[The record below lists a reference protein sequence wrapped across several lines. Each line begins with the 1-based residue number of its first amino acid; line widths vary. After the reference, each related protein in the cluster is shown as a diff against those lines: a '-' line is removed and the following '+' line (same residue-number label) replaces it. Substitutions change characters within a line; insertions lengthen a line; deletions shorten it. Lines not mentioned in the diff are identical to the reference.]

1 MKIQYLAML
10 CILANFKNIINVIEI
25 NVAITVPT
33 PAFTPIRSR
42 INDNASSVVV
52 GIKNSDIDNLIGS
65 ENFSMPNIELIK
77 KSVNSSDE
85 TIRACLFRL
94 GKRLRIP
101 LPIIAPCSKPIPK
114 TAANVI
120 KKFCSAKSNIFK
132 SYSLQYKIKI
142 QLILVITD

>member
-1 MKIQYLAML
+1 MNIQYLAML

-33 PAFTPIRSR
+33 PVFTPIRSR

-65 ENFSMPNIELIK
+65 ENFSMPNIELIE
-77 KSVNSSDE
+77 KSASSSNE

-101 LPIIAPCSKPIPK
+101 LPNITPWNKPITK
-114 TAANVI
+114 ITANVI
-120 KKFCSAKSNIFK
+120 KKFCSANSNTFK
-132 SYSLQYKIKI
+132 FYPL
-142 QLILVITD
+142 

>member
-1 MKIQYLAML
+1 MNIQYLAML

-33 PAFTPIRSR
+33 PVFTPIRSR

-65 ENFSMPNIELIK
+65 ENFSMPNIELIE
-77 KSVNSSDE
+77 KSASKNDE
-85 TIRACLFRL
+85 TICACLFRL

-101 LPIIAPCSKPIPK
+101 LPNIIPWNKPIPK
-114 TAANVI
+114 ITANVI
-120 KKFCSAKSNIFK
+120 KKFCSANSNTFK
-132 SYSLQYKIKI
+132 FYPL
-142 QLILVITD
+142 

>member
-33 PAFTPIRSR
+33 PVFTPIRSR
-42 INDNASSVVV
+42 INNNASSVVV

-65 ENFSMPNIELIK
+65 ENFSMPNIELIE
-77 KSVNSSDE
+77 KSANSSDE

-101 LPIIAPCSKPIPK
+101 LPNITPWNKPITK
-114 TAANVI
+114 ITANVI
-120 KKFCSAKSNIFK
+120 KKFCSANSNTFK
-132 SYSLQYKIKI
+132 FYPL
-142 QLILVITD
+142 

>member
-1 MKIQYLAML
+1 MELRIKIQYLAIL

-33 PAFTPIRSR
+33 PVFTPIRSR
-42 INDNASSVVV
+42 INNNASSVVV

-65 ENFSMPNIELIK
+65 ENFSMPNIELIE
-77 KSVNSSDE
+77 KSASSSDE

-101 LPIIAPCSKPIPK
+101 LPNITPWNKPIPK
-114 TAANVI
+114 ITANVI
-120 KKFCSAKSNIFK
+120 KKFCSANSNTFK
-132 SYSLQYKIKI
+132 FYPL
-142 QLILVITD
+142 

>member
-1 MKIQYLAML
+1 MKIQYLAIL
-10 CILANFKNIINVIEI
+10 CILANFKNTINVIEI

-33 PAFTPIRSR
+33 PVFTPIRSR

-65 ENFSMPNIELIK
+65 ENFSMPNIELIE
-77 KSVNSSDE
+77 KSASRNDE

-101 LPIIAPCSKPIPK
+101 LPNITPWNKPIPK
-114 TAANVI
+114 ITANVI
-120 KKFCSAKSNIFK
+120 KKFCSANSNTFK
-132 SYSLQYKIKI
+132 FYPL
-142 QLILVITD
+142 

>member
-1 MKIQYLAML
+1 MELRIKIQYLAIL

-33 PAFTPIRSR
+33 PVFTPIRSR
-42 INDNASSVVV
+42 INNNASSVVV

-65 ENFSMPNIELIK
+65 ENFSMPNIELIE
-77 KSVNSSDE
+77 KSANSSDE

-101 LPIIAPCSKPIPK
+101 LPNITPWSKPIPK
-114 TAANVI
+114 ITANVI
-120 KKFCSAKSNIFK
+120 KKFCSANSNTFK
-132 SYSLQYKIKI
+132 FYPL
-142 QLILVITD
+142 

>member
-1 MKIQYLAML
+1 MKIQYLAIL

-33 PAFTPIRSR
+33 PVFTPIRSR

-65 ENFSMPNIELIK
+65 ENFSIPNIELIE
-77 KSVNSSDE
+77 KSASRNDE

-101 LPIIAPCSKPIPK
+101 LPNITPWNKPIPK
-114 TAANVI
+114 ITVNVI
-120 KKFCSAKSNIFK
+120 KKFCSANSNTFK
-132 SYSLQYKIKI
+132 FYTLCCKIRM
-142 QLILVITD
+142 